1 MRGHMK
7 GLLDYIFRSNT
18 HDKEAI
24 NSLYKGLLRTTHYMV
39 LFTMLFGSGFLVY
52 SFFNEKL
59 FMNSLPYHRALYLVI
74 LLAGTLWFTV
84 IRYASKD
91 IENRTRIISIMY
103 TVVAVVMYGFVI
115 AMGFINLHF
124 NSFMDTTL
132 FMTVALLVPM
142 CLYLNPL
149 EYLILAIMA
158 DAVMTAMVYHSYA
171 SLGITKQNAFLN
183 FIVFSVFQ
191 LAMGIIMLYTKYC
204 LYKEI
209 NTETRQHQ
217 QIEMLNKAQNS
228 FFSNM
233 SHEIRTPINTIIGL
247 NEMILREDVSEEVM
261 EDAANIKSA
270 GKLLLNLIND
280 ILDMSKIQS
289 GRMELLSAPY
299 RTGEM
304 LSDLVGMMWIR
315 AREKKLDFHID
326 VSPDIPN
333 ELIGDDVRI
342 KQILINVLNNA
353 IKYTKEGSVSLSVQC
368 EMINDNT
375 CNMIYNVTDTGVGI
389 KPEDIPYLFSAFKR
403 VDEGSNKH
411 IEGTG
416 LGLSIVKQLLDLMG
430 GKVTVN
436 SVYTKGSTFIIEI
449 PQTCETQSKM
459 GQYNF
464 DKNKALGHREG
475 YVAKFEAPQGRILVV
490 DDNEAN
496 LMVVKK
502 LLRETKI
509 RVDTAMSGA
518 EALRKTLN
526 IKYDVIF
533 MDHLMPEMD
542 GIECR
547 RRIIEQTGGRSRETS
562 IVILTAN
569 ADEENRALYQRENF
583 DGYLVKPVSG
593 DDLETELYRLLPKD
607 IVHITGNRS
616 EIAEET
622 ISWMRGDKKR
632 KRVVITTESVA
643 DLPQEIIRK
652 YNIAILPHK
661 VCTNEGI
668 FKDGKEI
675 DTRGVLKYMEDT
687 TKSIRPTAPELK
699 ETEDFFAKQL
709 SSANNII
716 HISISS
722 KVENSGYFVASDAAK
737 SFDNVF
743 VVDSGHLSSGQGIM
757 AIEACRMAEAGKSPE
772 EILARLEKLKK
783 KIHSSFIVDNLDAL
797 ARAKQVGKGVANL
810 VNSLMGRPV
819 LVLRKGKMSLGMLYF
834 GSRKRAWKSYINT
847 CLAGD
852 KPIDTGILFVT
863 HCGISNKDLDWIRE
877 QINKKMTFD
886 EVHFQQASPAIS
898 VNCGPGTFGLL
909 LREKDKDDR
918 NTHQV

>member
-1 MRGHMK
+1 MRGLFRFVFKPASHDREVIRSVYD
-7 GLLDYIFRSNT
+7 GLL
-18 HDKEAI
+18 
-24 NSLYKGLLRTTHYMV
+24 GTTNFMV
-39 LFTMLFGSGFLVY
+39 LFTMLFGGGFFVY
-52 SFFNEKL
+52 TFIQQKL
-59 FMNSLPYHRALYLVI
+59 FMNSLLYHRLLYMLI
-74 LLAGTLWFTV
+74 LLMGTVWFLVTTYFAKNSER
-84 IRYASKD
+84 RY
-91 IENRTRIISIMY
+91 RILSVMY
-103 TVVAVVMYGFVI
+103 TILAIVMYAFVLGL
-115 AMGFINLHF
+115 AFINVHF
-124 NSFMDTTL
+124 NHFMDPTI

-142 CLYLNPL
+142 CLYLNPI
-149 EYLILAIMA
+149 EYLVLAGAADGVMIAMA
-158 DAVMTAMVYHSYA
+158 YYA
-171 SLGITKQNAFLN
+171 YSSLHITEQNAFLN
-183 FIVFSVFQ
+183 FIVFSFFQ
-191 LAMGIIMLYTKYC
+191 LAMGIIMLYTKYR
-204 LYKEI
+204 LQREI
-209 NTETRQHQ
+209 VTANRQHQ
-217 QIEMLNKAQNS
+217 EIEMLNKAQNS

-289 GRMELLSAPY
+289 GRMQLLNAPY
-299 RTGEM
+299 QVGEM

-315 AREKKLDFHID
+315 AKEKKLDFHVD

-333 ELIGDDVRI
+333 ELLGDEVRI

-353 IKYTKEGSVSLSVQC
+353 IKYTKEGSVSLLVQC
-368 EMINDNT
+368 EMIDDNT

-403 VDEGSNKH
+403 VDEDSNKH

-430 GKVTVN
+430 GKITVN

-449 PQTCETQSKM
+449 PQPLENVEKM

-464 DKNKALGHREG
+464 DKSKTFGKKEE
-475 YVAKFEAPQGRILVV
+475 YVPRFEASQARVLVV

-496 LMVVKK
+496 LMVVSK
-502 LLRETKI
+502 LLRETKVRI
-509 RVDTAMSGA
+509 DTASSGA

-526 IKYDVIF
+526 IHYDVIF

-547 RRIIEQTGGRSRETS
+547 RRILDQTGGRCRES
-562 IVILTAN
+562 AIVILTAN

-593 DDLETELYRLLPKD
+593 EELENELYKLLPRE

-622 ISWMRGDKKR
+622 ISWMHGDRKR
-632 KRVVITTESVA
+632 KRVIVTTESVA
-643 DLPQEIIRK
+643 DLPPEIIKK
-652 YNIAILPHK
+652 YGIAILPHK
-661 VCTNEGI
+661 VCTSEGI
-668 FKDGKEI
+668 FKDGREI
-675 DTRGVLKYMEDT
+675 DTRGVLKYMEDR
-687 TKSIRPTAPELK
+687 TKAIRPTAPTLK
-699 ETEDFFAKQL
+699 ETEEFFARQL
-709 SSANNII
+709 SFANNII

-722 KVENSGYFVASDAAK
+722 KVENSGYFVAADAAK
-737 SFDNVF
+737 SFDSVYVF
-743 VVDSGHLSSGQGIM
+743 ESGHLSSGQGIL
-757 AIEACRMAEAGKSPE
+757 AVEACRMAEAGKSPE
-772 EILARLEKLKK
+772 EILARLEKLRKK
-783 KIHSSFIVDNLDAL
+783 VHTSFIVDNLDFL

-819 LVLRKGKMSLGMLYF
+819 LVLKKGKMGLGMIYF
-834 GSRKRAWKSYINT
+834 GSRKRAWKSYINS
-847 CLAGD
+847 CLSID
-852 KPIDTGILFVT
+852 KQIDTRVLFVT
-863 HCGISNKDLDWIRE
+863 YVGLGKKDLDWIRE
-877 QINKKMTFD
+877 QINKKMHFD
-886 EVHFQQASPAIS
+886 EVYFRQASPAIA

-909 LREKDKDDR
+909 LREKDKEDKAER
-918 NTHQV
+918 I